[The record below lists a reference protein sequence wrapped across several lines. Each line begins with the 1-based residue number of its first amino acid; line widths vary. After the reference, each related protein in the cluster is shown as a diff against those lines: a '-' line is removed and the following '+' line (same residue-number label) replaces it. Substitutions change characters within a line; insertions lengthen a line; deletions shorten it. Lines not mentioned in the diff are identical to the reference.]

1 MGIGARQESDFFVE
15 GLRRKRHYTD
25 KDKEQ
30 TGERHKMLCP
40 ADYKQDAKEVVDQV
54 DMSTITQ
61 LFECSDQLT
70 STAVVDFVMCLCLV
84 ALEEI
89 HHAEPR
95 IFCSEKVLLTTS
107 ETSVFSH
114 FSTHCYVPY
123 LLAENVSGMLW

>member
-1 MGIGARQESDFFVE
+1 
-15 GLRRKRHYTD
+15 
-25 KDKEQ
+25 
-30 TGERHKMLCP
+30 MLCP

-114 FSTHCYVPY
+114 SARIVTCPIYKLKMSWYAF
-123 LLAENVSGMLW
+123 W